1 MYNSCANWE
10 NCDFPCN
17 DNNTFY
23 GDDAAAMFYENDIKP
38 HQILPAQHQQQQ
50 QQQQGSL
57 YGPSCRPINEPTVNF
72 NNGGFYNMPQS
83 GGCGPIFN
91 TPSGMDVARYHP
103 YQRNVGEFQEYSPIF
118 NQGQQP
124 GMPYMRPRM
133 SLLNLETPCRGSQ
146 PWGYEYCYGY
156 APTHPE
162 PCQYSQFVDI
172 EDFM

>member
-1 MYNSCANWE
+1 MYNSCENWE
-10 NCDFPCN
+10 NCDFSCN
-17 DNNTFY
+17 DNNNNTFY
-23 GDDAAAMFYENDIKP
+23 GDDAAVFYDNDLKP
-38 HQILPAQHQQQQ
+38 NEILQP

-57 YGPSCRPINEPTVNF
+57 YGPSCRAINEPSVNF
-72 NNGGFYNMPQS
+72 NSGGFYNNVTRS

-91 TPSGMDVARYHP
+91 ATPGMDMLRYHP
-103 YQRNVGEFQEYSPIF
+103 YQRHATEFQEFPSIPY
-118 NQGQQP
+118 QGQQT
-124 GMPYMRPRM
+124 GIPYMRPRM
-133 SLLNLETPCRGSQ
+133 SLLNLDTPCRGSQ